1 MTTPNWIETSN
12 IELKG
17 CKAAKVQHGQ
27 GLVAT
32 EANAAHEILVKVPKE
47 MLVNA
52 KRVIEYAEDKQLL
65 KTLLHTNDKGEDTD
79 EVDLSPRKIIARF
92 LLYQI
97 LAIRR
102 GTPDEMFAG
111 WVQSMPPGR
120 EIGLPFT
127 WEDHDIQNLE
137 NTSIFEATVA
147 KKHVL
152 AVQYKGLFS
161 GEKLREQIK
170 DYINDGPLAKELR
183 EIDFEVTF
191 NDWILVEE
199 WIASRAIAYPDEDE
213 QDMSLAMVPV
223 VDLCNHKNTA
233 NALYRVEHTSDGSGG
248 IELVAVKPME
258 KDAEIT
264 INYGPLTGSGEF
276 LFNYG
281 FIPSDHTTAKKASF
295 FYGLYDVEFR
305 KCIDPSF
312 EPKTVDNSEELP
324 EEEQTYQI
332 LVAFYDRKQSRITFS
347 QIEEDGPATWID
359 DFIVMYCC
367 GDEVSLVRNEE
378 TGYFELHFRDQE
390 LDLENIDK
398 CIKARD
404 EKFYN
409 EVVRPRGNAIV
420 NRMLAK
426 FFLCEPATDVKPEH
440 HKLFSLEQRLLK
452 SVQDHCLQNLSV

>member
-1 MTTPNWIETSN
+1 MAAPNWIENSS

-17 CKAAKVQHGQ
+17 CKAAKVEYGQ

-32 EANAAHEILVKVPKE
+32 EASAVDQVLVRVPKE

-52 KRVIEYAEDKQLL
+52 RRVVEYAEDKPLL
-65 KTLLHTNDKGEDTD
+65 KTLLHTNDKGDNTD
-79 EVDLSPRKIIARF
+79 EIELSPRKIIARF

-102 GTPDEMFAG
+102 GTPDVMFAG

-127 WEDHDIQNLE
+127 WEDHDIQTLE

-161 GEKLREQIK
+161 GEKLREQVK
-170 DYINDGPLAKELR
+170 DYVNNGPLAKELK
-183 EIDFEVTF
+183 EVDFEVTF

-213 QDMSLAMVPV
+213 QDISLAMVPV
-223 VDLCNHKNTA
+223 VDLCNHKSTA
-233 NALYRVEHTSDGSGG
+233 NALYRVTADGSGE
-248 IELVAVKPME
+248 IELVAVKDVE

-264 INYGPLTGSGEF
+264 INYGPQTGSGEF

-305 KCIDPSF
+305 KCIDPGF
-312 EPKTVDNSEELP
+312 EPKAVDNPDELP

-347 QIEEDGPATWID
+347 HEEEDGPATWID
-359 DFIVMYCC
+359 EFIVMYCC

-390 LDLENIDK
+390 LDLENIDD
-398 CIKARD
+398 CIKSRD

-420 NRMLAK
+420 NRMIAK
-426 FFLCEPATDVKPEH
+426 FFLCEPAADVKPEH

-452 SVQDHCLQNLSV
+452 AVQENCQNNHPA